1 MQDYIV
7 QEPARAED
15 GSFIVTLTLE
25 DGTAI
30 AQGVGE
36 SFEEALEHAK
46 SQL

>member
-15 GSFIVTLTLE
+15 GTFIVTLTSEEGNVL
-25 DGTAI
+25 

-36 SFEEALEHAK
+36 TFEEALEHAK

>member
-15 GSFIVTLTLE
+15 GSFIVTLTLK

-30 AQGVGE
+30 AQGVGKT
-36 SFEEALEHAK
+36 FEDALEDAK
-46 SQL
+46 SKL

>member
-15 GSFIVTLTLE
+15 GTFIVTLTNEEGHTL
-25 DGTAI
+25 

-36 SFEEALEHAK
+36 TFEEALEHAK